1 MGAPRK
7 GVGESDL
14 VKHLIHLLEP
24 LQMHPAAVWGDNPVQ
39 RLSTGHGSL
48 NDPGAGARRLLLSK
62 TCDLMTIFWF
72 LSVKT

>member
-1 MGAPRK
+1 
-7 GVGESDL
+7 
-14 VKHLIHLLEP
+14 
-24 LQMHPAAVWGDNPVQ
+24 MHAAAVWGDNPVQ